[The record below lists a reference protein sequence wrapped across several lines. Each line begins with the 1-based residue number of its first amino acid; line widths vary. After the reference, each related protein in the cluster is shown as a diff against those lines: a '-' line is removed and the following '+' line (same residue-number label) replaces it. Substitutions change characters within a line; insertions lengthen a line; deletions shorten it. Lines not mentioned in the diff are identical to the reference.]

1 MPDCSSKSGTGE
13 APKTPKQSRP
23 SFDRL
28 NCFAAMFLIVG
39 CLHDASAQTAPP
51 APAVATAPAPA
62 SAKPSRLK
70 LTADR
75 LKEMKARWSANRPKL
90 AACRKDVKS
99 KGLVGDDRWF
109 YIEDCMGKT

>member
-1 MPDCSSKSGTGE
+1 MIRFSVS
-13 APKTPKQSRP
+13 
-23 SFDRL
+23 
-28 NCFAAMFLIVG
+28 FAAMLLVAGFLQA
-39 CLHDASAQTAPP
+39 ASAQTNAPSP
-51 APAVATAPAPA
+51 APATATAPAA
-62 SAKPSRLK
+62 TAKPSRLK

-75 LKEMKARWSANRPKL
+75 LKDMKARWSANRPKL